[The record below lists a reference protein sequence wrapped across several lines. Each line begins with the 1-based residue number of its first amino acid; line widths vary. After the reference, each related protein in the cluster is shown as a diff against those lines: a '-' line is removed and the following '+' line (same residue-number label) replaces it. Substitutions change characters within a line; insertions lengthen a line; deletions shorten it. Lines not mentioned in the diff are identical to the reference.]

1 MYHVQFPGLGLA
13 FTVDNVAFRLGSFS
27 VYWYGI
33 IIAAGF
39 VLAFLYA
46 MTSAKKFKVNSDKL
60 MTCILVGIVCGIV
73 GARLYYV
80 LFYPGDMYLKNPMLI
95 FDIHSGGLGF
105 YGGAIGGLLG
115 GCITAKLCK
124 LNLPAVLD
132 LGSLGLLIGQCI
144 GRWGNF
150 INQEA
155 FGTQTDLPWRMVSEG
170 TGGVPVHPCF
180 LYESLWLLAGF
191 VLLHFFS
198 RRLRRYDGQVFV
210 LYLLWSGLGRFWI
223 EGLRTDSLLVPG
235 LSLRVSQVLAAAM
248 VIFAVGCLLALR
260 SRTKLLGCGSARVMA
275 LNEIVD
281 EVPESLIVEEDAP
294 QEPAPQEPPQGGGDG
309 PAPKPFEAPAPAEEE
324 TPNQKDAND

>member
-1 MYHVQFPGLGLA
+1 MYHVQFPGLGISL
-13 FTVDNVAFRLGSFS
+13 TIHNVAFQIGSFR

-33 IIAAGF
+33 IIAVGF

-46 MTSAKKFKVNSDKL
+46 IRSAKKFKIDADKL
-60 MTCILVGIVCGIV
+60 MTCILVGIVCGVI

-80 LFYPGDMYLKNPMLI
+80 AFYPGDLYIKNPSLI
-95 FDIHSGGLGF
+95 FRIHDGGLGF

-115 GCITAKLCK
+115 GGICAKVCK
-124 LNLPAVLD
+124 LSLPAVFD
-132 LGSLGLLIGQCI
+132 IASLGLLIGQCI

-180 LYESLWLLAGF
+180 LYESLWLLIGF
-191 VLLHFFS
+191 LWIHFFS
-198 RRLRRYDGQVFV
+198 RRLRHYDGQVFL

-235 LSLRVSQVLAAAM
+235 LPLRVSQVLAAVM
-248 VIFAVGCLLALR
+248 VAVAVVCLILFR
-260 SRTKLLGCGSARVMA
+260 NRTKLLGCGSPRIMA

-281 EVPESLIVEEDAP
+281 AVPEEMILEPAAEAETAQPVDAP
-294 QEPAPQEPPQGGGDG
+294 AQKAEQPGDR
-309 PAPKPFEAPAPAEEE
+309 PE
-324 TPNQKDAND
+324 KDKYL